1 MQHITLRM
9 KFTILSAT
17 NRLGNLTEKVALK
30 YAENLSS
37 KGFEV
42 DYKDLTNVPSEALND
57 GMYRKPAHPLRDFGH
72 DIFLSSDYFILVIPE
87 YNGSFPGI
95 LKLVV
100 DACDPNIFKNKRF
113 ALAGVAS
120 GRAGNL
126 RGMDHFTAVLHYF
139 QAEVYSVKQPF
150 SQIRGLL
157 DANQDLND
165 ENSLQMI
172 DNQIKGFLNFIK

>member
-1 MQHITLRM
+1 M
-9 KFTILSAT
+9 KFTVLTAT
-17 NRLGNLTEKVALK
+17 NRLGNFTSKVAEK
-30 YAENLSS
+30 YAENL
-37 KGFEV
+37 KGRGFDV
-42 DYKDLTNVPSEALND
+42 DLKDLTTVPSDALND
-57 GMYRKPAHPLRDFGH
+57 GMYRKPQHPLRDFGH
-72 DIFLSSDYFILVIPE
+72 DIFLSSDYFIVVIPE
-87 YNGSFPGI
+87 YNGSFPGV

-100 DACDPNIFKNKRF
+100 DACDPSIFKNKRF

-126 RGMDHFTAVLHYF
+126 RGLDHFTGVLHYF

-157 DANQDLND
+157 DANQDLID

-172 DNQIKGFLNFIK
+172 DNQINGFVAFIK

>member
-1 MQHITLRM
+1 M
-9 KFTILSAT
+9 KFTVLTAT
-17 NRLGNLTEKVALK
+17 NRIGNLTSKIASK
-30 YAENLSS
+30 YAENLRN

-42 DYKDLTNVPSEALND
+42 VEKDLVNVPSDFLND
-57 GMYRKPAHPLRDFGH
+57 GMYRKAAHPLRDFGH
-72 DIFLSSDYFILVIPE
+72 DVFLSSDNFIVVMPE

-100 DACDPNIFKNKRF
+100 DACDPSIFKDKRF

-126 RGMDHFTAVLHYF
+126 RGMDHFTGVLHYF

-157 DANQDLND
+157 DANQDLID

-172 DNQIKGFLNFIK
+172 DNQIKGFINFIK

>member
-1 MQHITLRM
+1 M
-9 KFTILSAT
+9 KFTVLSST

-30 YAENLSS
+30 YVENLSS

-42 DYKDLTNVPSEALND
+42 DYKDLTNVPSDALND
-57 GMYRKPAHPLRDFGH
+57 GMYRKAAHPLRDFGH
-72 DIFLSSDYFILVIPE
+72 DIFLSSDYFIIVIPE

-100 DACDPNIFKNKRF
+100 DACDPSIFKNKRF

-126 RGMDHFTAVLHYF
+126 RGMDHFTAVLHYL
-139 QAEVYSVKQPF
+139 QGEVYSVKQPF
-150 SQIRGLL
+150 SQIKGLL
-157 DANQDLND
+157 NANQDLLD

-172 DNQIKGFLNFIK
+172 DNQVKGFLNFNGLNLNSV